1 MANEYVKLWDSY
13 ADYFEPLSD
22 AEVGRLVLGMLQ
34 YKSTGTAPEFSGN
47 ERFVWPAIR
56 RDIDEAIRKHDEFLE
71 KQAENGKKVGRPP
84 KTQAFSEKPTET
96 QKTQAFSEKPK
107 KAKDKG
113 HRTKEK
119 EMDKDSV
126 AAVAATTARAGARDT
141 AATDPCTAVELDP
154 WLAKAVQCYAA
165 NIGALPRYVAER
177 LESWLAELGPD
188 LVCEAIHRA
197 ATANARSW
205 RYAEKILESWR
216 DSGVHTVEAARM
228 EPRPARRAAGGRKE
242 TDQEAFLRIAREAKE
257 FDSGGSS
264 AAARDDDHVLA
275 KPDAGH

>member
-71 KQAENGKKVGRPP
+71 KQAENGKKGGRPS
-84 KTQAFSEKPTET
+84 KTKAFSEKPTET

-119 EMDKDSV
+119 DKDSV

-141 AATDPCTAVELDP
+141 AAADPCTAVELDP
-154 WLAKAVQCYAA
+154 WLAKAVQCYEA

-177 LESWLAELGPD
+177 LGSWLAELGPD

-197 ATANARSW
+197 ASANARNW
-205 RYAEKILESWR
+205 NYAEKILQSWQA
-216 DSGVHTVEAARM
+216 SGVHTVEAARM

-257 FDSGGSS
+257 LDSGGSS
-264 AAARDDDHVLA
+264 AAARHDDHVLA
-275 KPDAGH
+275 EPDAGH

>member
-71 KQAENGKKVGRPP
+71 KQAENGKKGGRPS

-141 AATDPCTAVELDP
+141 AAADPCTAVELDP
-154 WLAKAVQCYAA
+154 WLAKAVQCYEA

-197 ATANARSW
+197 ASANARNW
-205 RYAEKILESWR
+205 NYAEKILQSWR
-216 DSGVHTVEAARM
+216 NSGVRTVEAARM
-228 EPRPARRAAGGRKE
+228 ERRPVQRHTAGRKE

-257 FDSGGSS
+257 FDGGGSS
-264 AAARDDDHVLA
+264 AAARHDDHILA
-275 KPDAGH
+275 EPDAGH